1 MIFEPT
7 SIKSLF
13 EMQNMEPSFLL
24 QIPEAVITFE
34 DGEMWYLGI
43 DQSFFPST
51 EGLTT
56 YVDESPHYIKKQI
69 KVQGPANDDCF
80 VFEEDLDC
88 ELNAKSD
95 EISADPETIEYG
107 IKKIY
112 HAQCLENHPKHFAA
126 FVQLSSNPKSSV
138 SEKSGGSNPLPC
150 QILNFR

>member
-80 VFEEDLDC
+80 VFEEDLDF

-95 EISADPETIEYG
+95 EVSADPETIEYG
-107 IKKIY
+107 IKTIY